1 MIHHSVKNA
10 VRYIERLLCSI
21 CSSCGFEKVMEA
33 KSGNSPV
40 FQCAKV

>member
-10 VRYIERLLCSI
+10 VRYIERLL